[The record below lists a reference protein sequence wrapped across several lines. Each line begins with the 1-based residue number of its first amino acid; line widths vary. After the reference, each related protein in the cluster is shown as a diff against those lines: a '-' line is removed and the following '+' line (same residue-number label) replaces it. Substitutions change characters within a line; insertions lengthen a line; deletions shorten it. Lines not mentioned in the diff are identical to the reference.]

1 MNTNVFRL
9 LLLGSLFS
17 LSACVQQSEV
27 RQMKHSVSTLNQEMT
42 QLNKETVKITQQNR
56 LNAKSSSGVYLLPGA
71 KTPARLES
79 QIGTLRMSLVNIT
92 PDTDGTTLTLRIQG
106 ESNDPLPAF
115 SGTVEYGQIQG
126 TIDNF
131 QEINVQNQLINAPAS
146 VLAPSDVDI
155 PLQLKGI
162 SVDQLL
168 LCSKRIA
175 GRFCASRNIFS
186 RHFVTLLTS
195 PRLIVKVCNKGESQ
209 YNPRPNVCKRERN
222 RLRK

>member
-92 PDTDGTTLTLRIQG
+92 PDTDGTTLRIQG

-155 PLQLKGI
+155 PLQLKGM
-162 SVDQLL
+162 SVDQLGFV
-168 LCSKRIA
+168 RIHD
-175 GRFCASRNIFS
+175 IQP
-186 RHFVTLLTS
+186 VM
-195 PRLIVKVCNKGESQ
+195 Q
-209 YNPRPNVCKRERN
+209 
-222 RLRK
+222 

>member
-56 LNAKSSSGVYLLPGA
+56 LNAKSSSGVYLL
-71 KTPARLES
+71 PARLES

-155 PLQLKGI
+155 PLQLKGM
-162 SVDQLL
+162 SVDQLGFV
-168 LCSKRIA
+168 RIHD
-175 GRFCASRNIFS
+175 IQP
-186 RHFVTLLTS
+186 VM
-195 PRLIVKVCNKGESQ
+195 Q
-209 YNPRPNVCKRERN
+209 
-222 RLRK
+222 

>member
-1 MNTNVFRL
+1 MAILPV
-9 LLLGSLFS
+9 
-17 LSACVQQSEV
+17 AAEV
-27 RQMKHSVSTLNQEMT
+27 RQYPSSANTLNNSKHLVRWKTAPYIPALKDGFYGAPDKEM
-42 QLNKETVKITQQNR
+42 VKITQQNR
-56 LNAKSSSGVYLLPGA
+56 LNAKSSIGVYLLPGA

-162 SVDQLL
+162 SVDQLGFV
-168 LCSKRIA
+168 RIHD
-175 GRFCASRNIFS
+175 IQP
-186 RHFVTLLTS
+186 VM
-195 PRLIVKVCNKGESQ
+195 Q
-209 YNPRPNVCKRERN
+209 
-222 RLRK
+222 